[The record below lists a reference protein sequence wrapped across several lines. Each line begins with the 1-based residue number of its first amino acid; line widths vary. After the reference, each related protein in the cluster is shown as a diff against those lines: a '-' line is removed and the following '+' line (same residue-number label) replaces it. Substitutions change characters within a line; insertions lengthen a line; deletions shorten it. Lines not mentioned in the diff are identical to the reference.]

1 MPNDPDDLENRIEEL
16 ETMLRDLQTE
26 LQRPPHGPFGL
37 PRPPTPREML
47 SFTSEYALPTL
58 ITMLE
63 ANIRALKALQQI
75 IRLVDPEYDSTR
87 EARSELSSRA
97 GRASQATLDRLQST
111 LEDVE
116 GALTEGGLPQEP
128 GARRILEDARRLSDD
143 IREEISAGR
152 EQADDSREAMKT
164 DEKSEEGE
172 AGEEIE
178 VEEEKP
184 QVDVD
189 AELRSIRDEL
199 GVRGD
204 GDSEGDLDTGD
215 SSEDDDSAEDSEN
228 GATAGDSGDSEK

>member
-1 MPNDPDDLENRIEEL
+1 MPDDPDDLEDRIEEL

-26 LQRPPHGPFGL
+26 LQRPPRGPLGL

-63 ANIRALKALQQI
+63 SNIRALKALQQI
-75 IRLVDPEYDSTR
+75 IRLVDPEYDSTS

-143 IREEISAGR
+143 IKGEISAGR
-152 EQADDSREAMKT
+152 EQANSSRETTKA
-164 DEKSEEGE
+164 DEADEEREDGE
-172 AGEEIE
+172 DIE

-199 GVRGD
+199 GARGN
-204 GDSEGDLDTGD
+204 GDSEVDLDEGD
-215 SSEDDDSAEDSEN
+215 GSEDDSEDDSEG
-228 GATAGDSGDSEK
+228 GASAGDSDDSEK

>member
-1 MPNDPDDLENRIEEL
+1 
-16 ETMLRDLQTE
+16 MLRDLQTE
-26 LQRPPHGPFGL
+26 LQRPPRGPFGL

-75 IRLVDPEYDSTR
+75 IRLVDPEYDSTG

-143 IREEISAGR
+143 IKGEISAGR
-152 EQADDSREAMKT
+152 EQADSSRETIKV
-164 DEKSEEGE
+164 DEADEERE
-172 AGEEIE
+172 DGEEIE
-178 VEEEKP
+178 IGEEKP

-199 GVRGD
+199 GARGN
-204 GDSEGDLDTGD
+204 GDSEANLDEGDG
-215 SSEDDDSAEDSEN
+215 SEGDDSDDGAEGGASTADS
-228 GATAGDSGDSEK
+228 DDSEK